1 MKIQNDE
8 NLISRI
14 SGVLSSILSSKSPSG
29 ESNTTEQSAGAASF
43 GSLLSGM
50 AGQQRVS
57 FGDWIREDG
66 TWYRSVTPP
75 HQTRGVSYY
84 ADAEGN
90 LYAKSV
96 VPGAQMHSVET
107 PDWFSGM
114 MPGNPPVSAALPT
127 NQQSAYSYG
136 ETVTIGEKEYTAVVP
151 PGGANRGSQYLVDS
165 DGNWYRLSSARD
177 AEPRPIEA
185 PSWWDRT
192 LPNGETLAS
201 ISSRVLHTTYSYG
214 DTVTIGEKEYTAV
227 VPPGGQ
233 NRGAQYLIDGDGNW
247 YRLSSARDAEPKA
260 VDAPSWWDGA
270 LPNGETVLASSSSS
284 TASLEYLRF
293 GPWESIDGA
302 LYRTAW
308 LPGIQNRGGEYLI
321 DKNFSWYYRT
331 SAEGSV
337 PKAIDVPDWFL
348 QS

>member
-1 MKIQNDE
+1 MNIQNDE

-14 SGVLSSILSSKSPSG
+14 SGVLSSVFPSSG
-29 ESNTTEQSAGAASF
+29 NDATEQSAGAASF
-43 GSLLSGM
+43 GALLSGLT
-50 AGQQRVS
+50 GQQRVS
-57 FGDWIREDG
+57 FGDWIQEDG

-96 VPGAQMHSVET
+96 VPDAEMRSVET

-114 MPGNPPVSAALPT
+114 RPGNPPVSSVLST
-127 NQQSAYSYG
+127 NQQAAYSYG
-136 ETVTIGEKEYTAVVP
+136 DTVTIGEKEYTAVVP
-151 PGGANRGSQYLVDS
+151 PGGANRGSQYLIDS
-165 DGNWYRLSSARD
+165 DGNWYRLSSAQN
-177 AEPRPIEA
+177 AEPKAIDA
-185 PSWWDRT
+185 PSWWDEI
-192 LPNGETLAS
+192 LPNGGTMAG
-201 ISSRVLHTTYSYG
+201 ISTQGQTTYAFG
-214 DTVTIGEKEYTAV
+214 ETVTIGETDYTAV
-227 VPPGGQ
+227 VPPGGALS
-233 NRGAQYLIDGDGNW
+233 GSQYLIDNEGNW
-247 YRLSSARDAEPKA
+247 YRLSSAQDAEPKA

-270 LPNGETVLASSSSS
+270 LPNGETLLSSSSS
-284 TASLEYLRF
+284 PASSLEYLRF
-293 GPWESIDGA
+293 GPWEDVDGTM
-302 LYRTAW
+302 YRTAW

>member
-1 MKIQNDE
+1 MKILNDE

-14 SGVLSSILSSKSPSG
+14 SGVLSSILSPKSPSG
-29 ESNTTEQSAGAASF
+29 ESSATQQSAGAASF
-43 GSLLSGM
+43 GALLSGM
-50 AGQQRVS
+50 TGQQRVS

-75 HQTRGVSYY
+75 YQTRGVSYY

-96 VPGAQMHSVET
+96 VPGATMRSVET

-114 MPGNPPVSAALPT
+114 RPGNPPVSVALST
-127 NQQSAYSYG
+127 NQQAAYSYG
-136 ETVTIGEKEYTAVVP
+136 DTVTIGEKEYTAVVPPGGANRGSQYLIDKDGNWSRLSSARDAEPKVVDAPSWWDRVLPNGETLASISSQGQTTYAFGDTVTIGEKEYTAVVP
-151 PGGANRGSQYLVDS
+151 PGGANRGSQYLVD
-165 DGNWYRLSSARD
+165 N
-177 AEPRPIEA
+177 
-185 PSWWDRT
+185 
-192 LPNGETLAS
+192 
-201 ISSRVLHTTYSYG
+201 
-214 DTVTIGEKEYTAV
+214 
-227 VPPGGQ
+227 
-233 NRGAQYLIDGDGNW
+233 DGNW

-260 VDAPSWWDGA
+260 VDAPSWWDGV

-293 GPWESIDGA
+293 GPWENIDGTM
-302 LYRTAW
+302 YRTAW

-331 SAEGSV
+331 SAEGSI

-348 QS
+348 RS